1 MKASQSQDKQ
11 ENNQCKPPNNR
22 VKQEIKILLQNKYI
36 DNNAACS
43 TYRSGETSDADRTQL
58 NSDRSHYKLLLKSRK
73 FSINSTIEKSNLQN
87 LIDPI
92 LNKKNIQ
99 HPIKL
104 LLNSPSSIG
113 LNNNNN
119 NNSNSTQLVSPFSG
133 INKSIQQGLAKLSE
147 RSLNDNFD
155 RSNLT
160 KNNYQEYIQ
169 TEGDNSKQNSM
180 QFNLRLGTNSSVMN
194 NSRDVFEKN
203 QKAVF
208 NNRVVKTERN
218 SIIDIENYNLENNH
232 FNNRK
237 KPCNNSFKENPNYET
252 YQNQLLAYS
261 MQKTTNPKINPD
273 YFTLAQQVCK
283 NQNLMKL
290 KPTTH
295 NPTAST
301 GQSPRT
307 DNKNNINEIISTY
320 KQTVKKLIDDRKA
333 LNKSKN
339 KIFSKTNTNSFNKI
353 SQYNTPLGS
362 QQVIMQDQQSDL
374 NFQSQQSQSNTQF
387 ANNPQNILSL
397 INIKNQAQN
406 TDVQQQQPLQ
416 SLVQKQNSYNLN
428 TIQISSQLTQNTIQ
442 NENTSNANTPQK
454 QQNSNFARF
463 ALDQIEDENQQKTEN
478 DHFMISNF
486 NRVSKACSQN
496 NNSLQNTPRSRPF
509 TNSQKRSQRQ
519 QQQLQREYFSSLF
532 EDDYK
537 NEALQKYLRIMS
549 VNQTVKVDHKSQ
561 NFKRNQINQLK
572 RQEISQIKKLSQQ
585 LIENGKVN
593 VQEQELLESKLK
605 IQKFFLQKDISLI
618 HKKQCF
624 KKLIT
629 EFNPSNQK
637 YSQQNSS
644 QITKM
649 LTIMKPFYFDE
660 VNNPT
665 TNQYSNRVQQQNRE
679 TKKSK
684 AFKPSKTISS
694 FSNSEQ
700 NFISQLTTFYNS
712 KQNDLYQIKQSNQT
726 HGIKFRSNPN
736 LLNQRSFNSQQA
748 KE

>member
-1 MKASQSQDKQ
+1 MKVSQSQDKQ
-11 ENNQCKPPNNR
+11 EGNQYKPQQNN
-22 VKQEIKILLQNKYI
+22 VKQEIKILLQNNYI

-43 TYRSGETSDADRTQL
+43 TYRSGETSDADGTQL
-58 NSDRSHYKLLLKSRK
+58 NSDRSHYKLLLKPRK

-87 LIDPI
+87 LIEPI

-104 LLNSPSSIG
+104 LLNTPSTISF
-113 LNNNNN
+113 NNNNN
-119 NNSNSTQLVSPFSG
+119 NQNNSAQLISPFSG
-133 INKSIQQGLAKLSE
+133 INQSIQQGLTKLSE
-147 RSLNDNFD
+147 RSINDNFD

-180 QFNLRLGTNSSVMN
+180 QFNFRHVISSSVMN
-194 NSRDVFEKN
+194 NSKDVSEKN
-203 QKAVF
+203 HMALY

-232 FNNRK
+232 FYNRK
-237 KPCNNSFKENPNYET
+237 KSNNNSFKENPNYET

-261 MQKTTNPKINPD
+261 MQKTTNHKINPD

-290 KPTTH
+290 KPTH

-307 DNKNNINEIISTY
+307 DKKNNISEMITTY
-320 KQTVKKLIDDRKA
+320 KQTVKKLIDDRKE
-333 LNKSKN
+333 LNKSKM
-339 KIFSKTNTNSFNKI
+339 KLFSKTNTNSFNKI
-353 SQYNTPLGS
+353 SQQNTPLSS
-362 QQVIMQDQQSDL
+362 QQVIMQDQQSDQ
-374 NFQSQQSQSNTQF
+374 NFQSQQSQSNFQLV
-387 ANNPQNILSL
+387 NNPQNTQSL
-397 INIKNQAQN
+397 INLKNFAQN
-406 TDVQQQQPLQ
+406 LNLYTHQ
-416 SLVQKQNSYNLN
+416 SPQSFMQKQNSCNLN
-428 TIQISSQLTQNTIQ
+428 VIQISNQQTQNTIQ
-442 NENTSNANTPQK
+442 NENNSNTNTPQK
-454 QQNSNFARF
+454 QLNSNFARF
-463 ALDQIEDENQQKTEN
+463 ALDQVEDENQQN
-478 DHFMISNF
+478 SVHDNFMISNF
-486 NRVSKACSQN
+486 NRVSKAVSQN
-496 NNSLQNTPRSRPF
+496 FNSLQNTPRSRPI
-509 TNSQKRSQRQ
+509 TNSEKRSQRQ

-532 EDDYK
+532 EDTYK
-537 NEALQKYLRIMS
+537 NEAIQKYLRIKS
-549 VNQTVKVDHKSQ
+549 VNQTEKVDHKSE
-561 NFKRNQINQLK
+561 NFKRNQINKIK
-572 RQEISQIKKLSQQ
+572 RQEINQIKKLSQQ
-585 LIENGKVN
+585 LIDNGKVN
-593 VQEQELLESKLK
+593 AQEKELLESKLK

-665 TNQYSNRVQQQNRE
+665 TNEYSHKVKQQ
-679 TKKSK
+679 SK
-684 AFKPSKTISS
+684 ENKNDKTFKASKTISS

-712 KQNDLYQIKQSNQT
+712 KQNDLYQIKQQNQT
-726 HGIKFRSNPN
+726 NGIKFRSNPN
-736 LLNQRSFNSQQA
+736 LKNYRTFNSMQT